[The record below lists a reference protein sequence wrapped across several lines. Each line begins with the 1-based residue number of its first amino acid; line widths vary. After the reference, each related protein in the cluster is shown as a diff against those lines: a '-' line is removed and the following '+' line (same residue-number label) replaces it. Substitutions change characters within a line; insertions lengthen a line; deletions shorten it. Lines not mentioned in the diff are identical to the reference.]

1 MLQSP
6 PFRRTTRAP
15 FRACS
20 MIKSLIS
27 FCEIDGPNPSFPA
40 LMITASRLANSRI
53 SLLIRRSWII
63 TSAISNSF
71 LAFNVKRSGS
81 PGPALTKTACPSA
94 DLFDLNTFKRDCSD
108 FSIPAM
114 PLNSSAS
121 GPFLK

>member
-1 MLQSP
+1 
-6 PFRRTTRAP
+6 
-15 FRACS
+15 

-27 FCEIDGPNPSFPA
+27 FCEIDGPNPCLPA
-40 LMITASRLANSRI
+40 LLITASRLANSRI

-94 DLFDLNTFKRDCSD
+94 VFFDLNTFKRDCSD
-108 FSIPAM
+108 FSIPTM